1 MISQTEKIET
11 YVRENYEGKIK
22 AAYGYSLG
30 GSFVGLLVQRRII
43 HIDHA
48 ILGSSDMDQESPF
61 KAKLKCKIAVPLLYK
76 IVSTGKYPAI
86 FEEKMEKKRTP
97 YCDKFMELFGIGKG
111 GLPYIRKESVFN
123 QFYSDLITPVEKNI
137 SVEGTT
143 VHCFY
148 AKKMG
153 EKYLKRYFEHFLSPV
168 IHEFDMEHEEL
179 LVLYPEKWA
188 EEIIALCE

>member
-22 AAYGYSLG
+22 AAYGCSLG

-123 QFYSDLITPVEKNI
+123 QFYSDLITPVEKK
-137 SVEGTT
+137 T
-143 VHCFY
+143 
-148 AKKMG
+148 
-153 EKYLKRYFEHFLSPV
+153 
-168 IHEFDMEHEEL
+168 
-179 LVLYPEKWA
+179 
-188 EEIIALCE
+188 